1 MKGMNIYMLATYLN
15 LLYRVSQLL
24 LKHTLHASANACAT
38 FNCDWLLPVPK
49 PLQAQLGARSSV
61 IV

>member
-1 MKGMNIYMLATYLN
+1 MLGTYLN

-24 LKHTLHASANACAT
+24 LKHTLHARENACAT
-38 FNCDWLLPVPK
+38 FNCNWLLPVPK
-49 PLQAQLGARSSV
+49 PLQTQLGARGSV